1 MLIHKLK
8 RMSQNLQIKSQNN
21 LVLLKKRAL
30 YYLGKREYSRTEL
43 GQKITRFADSLEIT
57 RQQIEQLLT
66 ELEDKDWVSDK
77 RFVDQF
83 IFSKKKKYGLKKIA
97 YELKMRDVDEIIIQ
111 EALNEIKSDEFELA
125 KKIWEKKFKKL
136 PENQDE
142 KLKQMRFLQS
152 RGIDSLLIHQI
163 LAGKLF
169 NK

>member
-1 MLIHKLK
+1 
-8 RMSQNLQIKSQNN
+8 
-21 LVLLKKRAL
+21 
-30 YYLGKREYSRTEL
+30 
-43 GQKITRFADSLEIT
+43 
-57 RQQIEQLLT
+57 
-66 ELEDKDWVSDK
+66 
-77 RFVDQF
+77 
-83 IFSKKKKYGLKKIA
+83 
-97 YELKMRDVDEIIIQ
+97 MRDVDEIIIQ

-125 KKIWEKKFKKL
+125 KNIWEKKFKKL